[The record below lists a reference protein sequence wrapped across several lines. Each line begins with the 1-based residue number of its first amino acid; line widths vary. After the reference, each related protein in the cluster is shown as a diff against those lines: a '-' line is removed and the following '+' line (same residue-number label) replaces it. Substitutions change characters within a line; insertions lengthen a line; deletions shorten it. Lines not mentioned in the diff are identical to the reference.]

1 MSYIIDKKYILTE
14 EEINENIRKG
24 VLSEVIRKIETGNF
38 KERDLKK
45 LGVLEIFYSNCYR
58 FIWYY
63 ITKNF
68 LIIKGGGNFIIIP
81 LKYIKYCRME
91 KSKEPEFASSKKYYD
106 IKFKIEENEYVEER
120 FYELDSLSKTYQREI
135 EKLEERNKTVSK
147 IIAEAK

>member
-24 VLSEVIRKIETGNF
+24 ILSEAIRKLESGNF

-58 FIWYY
+58 FIWHY

-91 KSKEPEFASSKKYYD
+91 KSKELEFASSKKYYD